1 MKDSKMSNL
10 KRIEIMNRASFLRCD
25 AKMILKLDF
34 SDLDEI
40 EDVNRVSKFFCSMV
54 QKMPKKL
61 IVGLVCFNDLK
72 IADEVVQEMISL
84 TKPCNPYFRAT
95 AVIATDNATIELAEA
110 VKTHFGKI
118 NMPIYQKEEPA
129 KEWLFSQ

>member
-1 MKDSKMSNL
+1 MSKL
-10 KRIEIMNRASFLRCD
+10 KCVEIMNRASFLRCD

-34 SDLDEI
+34 SDLDDI
-40 EDVNRVSKFFCSMV
+40 EDVKRVAEHFGSMV
-54 QKMPKKL
+54 KRMPKKS
-61 IVGLVCFNDLK
+61 IVGLVCFNGFK

-84 TKPCNPYFRAT
+84 TESCNPYFRAT
-95 AVIATDNATIELAEA
+95 AVIATDDATVDLAEA
-110 VKTHFGKI
+110 VKNHFGKI